1 MITNVYWLVPNLEA
15 NVGLLSLLV
24 ELAHS
29 VDFTSGVVAR
39 HSQRWLQ

>member
-24 ELAHS
+24 ELASS